1 MKKYQGHALITGGSS
16 GIGLAFAHELA
27 RQGYNLVIVSNIRT
41 ELEDAKKA
49 LEAYGVEVISLF
61 QDLSDSNSTDL
72 IYNTLQAKNI
82 HIGLLINNA
91 GFVYSGLF
99 HKLDQK
105 KLIDMIRV
113 MVISLTELTYKF
125 LPQMLEKGEG
135 GIIINSSISA
145 QLLSPYNQVY
155 GSVKAYSL
163 KFGESLHAQYL
174 NSGIDILTICP
185 ALVKTNIYKNAGY
198 NTPWAYPLIS
208 PMEVVHKSLAAL
220 GKKIVI
226 NIYGDQKKLKFL
238 ALINRFL
245 SRQLIERITR
255 LMIKR

>member
-1 MKKYQGHALITGGSS
+1 MKKYEGHALITGGSS
-16 GIGLAFAHELA
+16 GIGLSFSHELA
-27 RQGYNLVIVSNIRT
+27 RQGYNLVIVSNKET
-41 ELEDAKKA
+41 ELEDTKKL
-49 LEAYGVEVISLF
+49 LEEYGVEIITIF
-61 QDLSDSNSTDL
+61 QDLADPASTDL
-72 IYNTLQAKNI
+72 IYNALQAKKI
-82 HIGLLINNA
+82 HIGFLINNA
-91 GFVYSGLF
+91 GFVCSGLF

-125 LPQMLEKGEG
+125 LPNMLEKGCG

-163 KFGESLHAQYL
+163 KFGESLHAQYI

-185 ALVKTNIYKNAGY
+185 ALVRTNIYKNAGY
-198 NTPWAYPLIS
+198 KTPFAYPLLS
-208 PMEVVHKSLAAL
+208 PSDVACKSLEAL
-220 GKKIVI
+220 GKKIVLT
-226 NIYGDQKKLKFL
+226 IYGDQRTLKFL

-245 SRQLIERITR
+245 SRRLVEKITR
-255 LMIKR
+255 WMIRT